1 MCVCL
6 CVCVYG
12 YYIYIYKY
20 IYIYIYIAGA
30 DMEWDTLD
38 VDSAFHE
45 PEFGYSELELAD
57 YQKGGEGQK
66 VEGTLLKSPQYG
78 GCR

>member
-1 MCVCL
+1 
-6 CVCVYG
+6 
-12 YYIYIYKY
+12 
-20 IYIYIYIAGA
+20 
-30 DMEWDTLD
+30 MEWDALD

-45 PEFGYSELELAD
+45 PEFGYSELDLAD

-66 VEGTLLKSPQYG
+66 VGGTLLKSLQYG